1 MADENILRRDAN
13 YVPVSGGV
21 LETTKQVRPLLLN
34 EVTGYLKT
42 EIPALDQA
50 TDSVSVGTQS
60 TIYNGQKNVTTAG
73 TRVALA
79 SSQAVVSVSIK
90 AKITNTGYIYVGN
103 ATVSSSNGFLLMA
116 GESISL
122 DISDLATVYLDSSV
136 NGEGVYYL
144 AII

>member
-136 NGEGVYYL
+136 NGEGIYYL
-144 AII
+144 AIV

>member
-1 MADENILRRDAN
+1 MADENILKRDAN